1 MKYLA
6 AFILASA
13 LAPVAL
19 GDRPGNVVCCL
30 LPPAPD
36 VDPRTCRQSFAE
48 PACVNTLS
56 KIHSSTRTLMSIYS
70 VVRTNIK
77 TAARTEALSE
87 SNSNRGIG
95 EICKDMAQR
104 PKSAPATINSTLV
117 KSTSTD
123 RLSERNVTTRGVTS
137 HHDTQR
143 EQLEQ
148 QQMISHTGPLELF
161 TVGAITPEQIP
172 QWKQKVRNRCNL
184 TREVIDG
191 YELGYFFSRFRL

>member
-6 AFILASA
+6 TIILASA

-30 LPPAPD
+30 PPPAPD
-36 VDPRTCRQSFAE
+36 VDPRACRQSFAE

-70 VVRTNIK
+70 VVVEHYAVLGR
-77 TAARTEALSE
+77 AQEYPLLH
-87 SNSNRGIG
+87 NSPNL
-95 EICKDMAQR
+95 CKDMAQR

-172 QWKQKVRNRCNL
+172 QWKQKINKKGIKIGPVKI
-184 TREVIDG
+184 E
-191 YELGYFFSRFRL
+191 